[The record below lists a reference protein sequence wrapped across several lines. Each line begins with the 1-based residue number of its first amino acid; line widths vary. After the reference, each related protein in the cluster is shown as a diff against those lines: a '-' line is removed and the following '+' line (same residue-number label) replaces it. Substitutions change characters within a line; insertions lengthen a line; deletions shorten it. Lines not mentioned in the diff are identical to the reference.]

1 MSKLASRYAQA
12 LYDLSVSDKFEEQ
25 CLTELKTIKDLFEDN
40 PGLDALLAQSQ
51 ISKDEKK
58 KLLDEVFGWAHPY
71 ILNTLKLLVD
81 KQRTQI
87 TVDLCKTYREFYNEA
102 HNIIQGVAYTT
113 IPLSDDE
120 LHALEKDIS
129 DKESK
134 TIELINRL
142 DPTLVKGIKIR
153 YGDKV
158 LDASLKARV
167 QGLRDSLIE
176 GRS

>member
-1 MSKLASRYAQA
+1 MNKLASRYAQA
-12 LYDLSVSDKFEEQ
+12 LYDLSVEKKLEEK
-25 CLTELKTIKDLFEDN
+25 CLNELKTIKDLFEEN
-40 PGLDALLAQSQ
+40 PDLVPLLAQTQ

-87 TVDLCKTYREFYNEA
+87 VVDLCKTYREFYNSA
-102 HNIIQGVAYTT
+102 HNIVQGVAYTT
-113 IPLSDDE
+113 IPLSADE
-120 LHALEKDIS
+120 LHTLEKDLS
-129 DKESK
+129 LKESK
-134 TIELINRL
+134 TIELVNRI

-158 LDASLKARV
+158 LDASLKARI